1 MSIDINEYK
10 YEDEELD
17 DIEYL
22 EIMSLED
29 IIKDNPSFIA
39 LSKADIHDSL
49 FNMFSST
56 KKAENI
62 TKLFYDIID
71 DINAKRGVLDNYD
84 NYIFN
89 VEAEKEKVDVDNM
102 KDPKDAEYF
111 NKLENRDEG
120 QYIAAKNKYFFC
132 IKYNT
137 ESMNVRFMPD
147 KKIRVSLEPSHNKKF
162 PIYYPVF
169 PIDNVNIPIIS
180 AYYKIPK
187 TTVNDSIYE
196 KITDYLINSK
206 NINLKSADYYG
217 NSKDLIKDV
226 RPDINH
232 IIKYMQDGKY
242 GIEDFDLDYNNIEA
256 IFKKFGKSL
265 DLINIHESDILCDY
279 MTSVTDY
286 EKERKNV
293 TRPVKIKKSDILNK
307 KLLFFDK
314 LKSIISLLDLKES
327 TITFLEKTKLI
338 LSEHLATISVT
349 NVDGERIELNRLNIY
364 NLVLHINK
372 QEDADVQELL
382 NNIKQVIH
390 ISNIK
395 ETVEEID
402 KILKTNK
409 RLPEIIDA
417 YEKIRAKFE
426 YSRNHIFDY
435 DKDGKKY
442 LISYR
447 EIKEIKEAEYNE
459 NYEGIPMIEGMD
471 DYINIEDQDNIAVET
486 FDIKYVV
493 DAIDINKYL
502 LHNTYKTEEGFID
515 GLKIILPELMEISK
529 LSNIEIDSDILCSEL
544 FKYNRSIPSRKNIY
558 IKEFGDKNIE
568 LDKKLLNILI
578 KVPPKHILNI
588 GGLVNELDGDT
599 LDIIVEANKLW
610 LRSIKTMFIN
620 AISFWIIN
628 VQEKILED
636 TFPLDENY
644 LNYNFIVNWYK
655 YGSPFDNLKKSEEKG
670 VLPYIINVAKEYLTN
685 KNELSINIES
695 LLRDTIKY
703 VEDKYTT
710 NLEAMRAKY
719 ELLKNKKKEMRGL
732 IEQEKFKSMRDN
744 KVCLKNP
751 NLCKE
756 QHVKSLL
763 YMPDINY
770 VKIHKF
776 LHGCCLKKL
785 DETFN
790 DDIDLKNAKRKDLIA
805 WKKKFAESETSRL
818 TNKPRDLRFIPFAS
832 RDKRDAK
839 VAEKLDYYD
848 DYILIDDFIYN
859 INLNDITSL
868 WLRDMRDK
876 NNGLLPIKSI
886 DDIENNPK
894 KIDMAIRNNI
904 NILAKTSK
912 NLKSDNFIK
921 SFNRDKIRYKSIIIA
936 IIKILNSYSQ
946 KKQDNIELKLLIDN
960 SIRNLRD
967 IIMDLNKLNSVLIED
982 NEIDTERINKYI
994 VSRALCSPF
1003 NPDEIVN
1010 GSLSSDLVNN
1020 SIIQELS
1027 RIIYTDILK
1036 IIELTFPTA
1045 EDNINFLNEQ
1055 REKNKQNKI
1064 NMLNDKTVEENL
1076 LIKELKK
1083 AGIKHKMMND
1093 KKLETIADDEGGGG
1107 GNDDDD
1113 EGGGGRDRH
1122 EDDMRPDSKLFDDYD
1137 QMPNDID
1144 DDEHKLKSYDEDSD
1158 DEYMLQGDMGFIY
1171 N

>member
-1 MSIDINEYK
+1 MSIEINEYK

-39 LSKADIHDSL
+39 LSKSDIHDSL

-56 KKAENI
+56 KKADNI

-89 VEAEKEKVDVDNM
+89 VEAEKEKVDVDDM

-111 NKLENRDEG
+111 NKLENREEG
-120 QYIAAKNKYFFC
+120 QYIKAKDKYFFC
-132 IKYNT
+132 IKYNN
-137 ESMNVRFMPD
+137 ESTNIRFMPD
-147 KKIRVSLEPSHNKKF
+147 KNIKVSLEPSHNKKF

-187 TTVNDSIYE
+187 TTVNDSIYD
-196 KITDYLINSK
+196 KITDYLINTK

-217 NSKDLIKDV
+217 NSKDLIRDV
-226 RPDINH
+226 RPAISD

-242 GIEDFDLDYNNIEA
+242 GIDNFDLDYNNIEA

-293 TRPVKIKKSDILNK
+293 MRPVKIKKSDILNK
-307 KLLFFDK
+307 KLIFFDK
-314 LKSIISLLDLKES
+314 LKSIITLLDLKES
-327 TITFLEKTKLI
+327 SITFLEKTKLM
-338 LSEHLATISVT
+338 LSEHLTTIGVTGVAGVASV
-349 NVDGERIELNRLNIY
+349 ELNRLNIY
-364 NLVLHINK
+364 DLVLHINK
-372 QEDADVQELL
+372 QEDADIEELL
-382 NNIKQVIH
+382 SNIKHTIH

-395 ETVEEID
+395 ETIEEID

-442 LISYR
+442 LMSYR

-493 DAIDINKYL
+493 DTIDINKYL

-558 IKEFGDKNIE
+558 IKEFGDKNVE

-610 LRSIKTMFIN
+610 LSSIKTMFIN

-670 VLPYIINVAKEYLTN
+670 VLPYIINVTKEYFTNN
-685 KNELSINIES
+685 KNELSINIET
-695 LLRDTIKY
+695 LLKDTIKY
-703 VEDKYTT
+703 IEDKYTT

-732 IEQEKFKSMRDN
+732 IEQEKFKTMREN
-744 KVCLKNP
+744 KICLKNP

-785 DETFN
+785 DDTFN

-832 RDKRDAK
+832 RDKKDVK
-839 VAEKLDYYD
+839 VAEKSD

-859 INLNDITSL
+859 INLNDITSS
-868 WLRDMRDK
+868 WLRDMRDRD
-876 NNGLLPIKSI
+876 NILLPIKSI
-886 DDIENNPK
+886 EDIENNAK
-894 KIDMAIRNNI
+894 KIDIAIRSNI
-904 NILAKTSK
+904 NILAKTAKILK
-912 NLKSDNFIK
+912 NDNFIK
-921 SFNRDKIRYKSIIIA
+921 SFNKNKIRYKSIIIA
-936 IIKILNSYSQ
+936 IIKILNNYLRN
-946 KKQDNIELKLLIDN
+946 KQDNIELKLLIDN

-967 IIMDLNKLNSVLIED
+967 IIIDLNKLNSVLIED

-1010 GSLSSDLVNN
+1010 GCLSSDLVNN

-1027 RIIYTDILK
+1027 RIIYGDILK
-1036 IIELTFPTA
+1036 IIDITFPTA

-1064 NMLNDKTVEENL
+1064 NILNDKTVEENL

-1083 AGIKHKMMND
+1083 AGIKHKIMND
-1093 KKLETIADDEGGGG
+1093 KKIENVLVVEDEI
-1107 GNDDDD
+1107 
-1113 EGGGGRDRH
+1113 E
-1122 EDDMRPDSKLFDDYD
+1122 EDDVRPDSKLFDDYD
-1137 QMPNDID
+1137 EMPNDID
-1144 DDEHKLKSYDEDSD
+1144 EGEHKLKSYDEDSD